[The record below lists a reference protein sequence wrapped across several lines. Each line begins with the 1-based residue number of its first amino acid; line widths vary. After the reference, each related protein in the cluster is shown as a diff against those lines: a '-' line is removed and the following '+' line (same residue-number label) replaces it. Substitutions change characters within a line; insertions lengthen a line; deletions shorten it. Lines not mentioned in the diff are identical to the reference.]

1 MDKNITV
8 GQKAP
13 DFLLKDQTGKDIS
26 LKDFLGQWLII
37 YFYPKDNTPG
47 CTTEALDFSQ
57 YRQKFAESGAAIL
70 GVSPDSQKSHCKFIE
85 KHNLSIQLLSDPEHI
100 MAESYGVWGLK
111 KFMGKEYMGI
121 IRSTFLVNPRG
132 TIADIWQNVKVKN
145 HSETVWN
152 TFIDSKD
159 QASS

>member
-13 DFLLKDQTGKDIS
+13 DFLLKDQTGKDVS

-57 YRQKFAESGAAIL
+57 YRQIL

>member
-13 DFLLKDQTGKDIS
+13 DFLLKDQTGKDVS

-57 YRQKFAESGAAIL
+57 YRQKFAES
-70 GVSPDSQKSHCKFIE
+70 
-85 KHNLSIQLLSDPEHI
+85 
-100 MAESYGVWGLK
+100 
-111 KFMGKEYMGI
+111 
-121 IRSTFLVNPRG
+121 
-132 TIADIWQNVKVKN
+132 
-145 HSETVWN
+145 
-152 TFIDSKD
+152 
-159 QASS
+159 